1 MNLYRAP
8 KVLILHFDRFKNFSR
23 KNLKKISFP
32 FILNL
37 KDYVINPE
45 PISDYANDPKIK
57 GLIVPPK
64 YEGDFKITNRKEP
77 IYDLYAVSNY

>member
-1 MNLYRAP
+1 MSLYRAP
-8 KVLILHFDRFKNFSR
+8 KVLILHFNRFNYFAR

-32 FILNL
+32 LILNL
-37 KDYVINPE
+37 KDYGINPE

-57 GLIVPPK
+57 GFIVPPI
-64 YEGDFKITNRKEP
+64 YEGDFNITNSKEP